1 MRTGEQYLK
10 AIDDDR
16 TVVVDG
22 QCVGSVT
29 DHPGFAGIAG
39 TVAGLYELAA
49 DPSTGMQ
56 FECAETGDVALTP
69 FLIPRSAEDLAARRE
84 AITSWAGST
93 FGFVG
98 RGPDH
103 FASYLAGFAAAPDVF
118 ARDGYDGSVAITD
131 WYRRIAG
138 ESLFVTYAITPP
150 QTSRFECADD
160 EELGRLQVAVVGQT
174 ERGIRV
180 RGAQMLA
187 TSAAVSDLL
196 FVSCIQPLGP
206 DDADHAISFIVPVA
220 TAGLR
225 LYCRRPYTRDREDGF
240 DYPLTTRFDE
250 SDATVVLD
258 DVEVPWENV
267 FVQRDA
273 AGVRAQF
280 YDTPGH
286 VLGNH
291 QAQVRLVVKL
301 KFVLGVAR
309 KVCAV
314 HRTDTQP
321 AVVEKLGELAS
332 LASSV
337 EASLVAAE
345 AHAAPD
351 ERGIVVPER
360 RFLYGAMGL
369 QSEIYPRVLQI
380 VRELVG
386 GGAVQLPSSRW
397 ELLGEETGEDMR
409 RYLRAKGYPAEDRV
423 QLLKLAWDMVGSE
436 FGSRHHQYEIF
447 YAGPPSVAKAMS
459 FGHYGF
465 TEPLAMVDGF
475 LSSYDATDPAGRTAT

>member
-10 AIDDDR
+10 SIDDGR
-16 TVVVDG
+16 AVVVDG
-22 QCVGSVT
+22 QRVASVA
-29 DHPGFAGIAG
+29 DHPGFSGIAR
-39 TVAGLYELAA
+39 TVAGLYDVAA
-49 DPSTGMQ
+49 DPANGMQ
-56 FECAETGDVALTP
+56 FECAETGGTALTP
-69 FLIPRSAEDLAARRE
+69 FLVPRSAQDLAARRE
-84 AITSWAGST
+84 AITTWAGST
-93 FGFVG
+93 LGFVG

-118 ARDGYDGSVAITD
+118 KRESHDGSRALAD

-150 QTSRFECADD
+150 QTSRLECDD
-160 EELGRLQVAVVGQT
+160 DAELGQLQVAVVGES
-174 ERGIRV
+174 ERGIVV

-206 DDADHAISFIVPVA
+206 DDADHAISFVLPVA
-220 TAGLR
+220 TEGLR
-225 LYCRRPYTRDREDGF
+225 LYCRRPYSRGDADAF

-267 FVQRDA
+267 FVHRDVP
-273 AGVRAQF
+273 GVRAQF

-291 QAQVRLVVKL
+291 QAQVRLVAKL
-301 KFVLGVAR
+301 KFVLGVTR
-309 KVCAV
+309 KVCAM
-314 HRTDTQP
+314 HRTDSQP

-332 LASSV
+332 LVASV

-345 AHAAPD
+345 AKAAPD

-369 QSEIYPRVLQI
+369 QSEVYPRVLQI

-386 GGAVQLPSSRW
+386 GGVIQLPSSRH
-397 ELLGEETGEDMR
+397 ELLADETADDMR
-409 RYLRAKGYPAEDRV
+409 RYVRAKGHPTEDRV

-436 FGSRHHQYEIF
+436 FGSRHHQYEMF
-447 YAGPPSVAKAMS
+447 YAGPPFVAKAMS
-459 FGHYGF
+459 LRHYDFSG
-465 TEPLAMVDGF
+465 PLETVDGF
-475 LSSYDATDPAGRTAT
+475 LASYDAAHPAG